1 MNRMTDLAPDATA
14 RLHDKLRTNR
24 TGQRWERMFRLH
36 AHEVDAVLAV
46 HSDVRDDVAA
56 ALALLA
62 GDDPLDDTTTRAVE
76 RVLDDLQRHASI
88 PLQRDLVRM
97 RDELL
102 LARGRTLTEIL
113 VEQPGG
119 SGAAGPSGTR

>member
-14 RLHDKLRTNR
+14 RLHDKLRTSR
-24 TGQRWERMFRLH
+24 TGQRWERMLRLH

-46 HSDVRDDVAA
+46 HPDIRDDVVA

-76 RVLDDLQRHASI
+76 RVLDDLQRHASV

-113 VEQPGG
+113 VDRPGAPG
-119 SGAAGPSGTR
+119 TTGPSGAK